1 MISINT
7 TPISVSK
14 KGENFMAIKYK
25 WLASRLREQIP
36 DYAVR
41 GQYQLPTEAELAGR
55 YKVSRQ
61 TVRQAL
67 ALLTKEGLIEK
78 RQGSGSYLTGRTR
91 SAEQNII
98 PILITS
104 DSDYTYPKFLYDLRN
119 ELMHRGFS
127 LRAHATGNR
136 LDTERN
142 ILAGLLAEP
151 PRALIIEPVMSALP
165 NPNLDLYLALQR
177 AGTHMVFLRYRYP
190 QLRHTVCIREDNIA
204 GGRMLTEYLLTHDHT
219 SIGAFFDADDLA
231 GIERYQGMTETLRDH
246 DLLPSAEHV
255 RWFHTPELQQL
266 LQNNTH
272 FIKKAIQES
281 FASCT
286 AILCHN
292 DLIAYEVVRLLHAS
306 TDPKLA
312 EITVVSFD
320 HSYLCHAG
328 LHPFLSLA
336 HPEHAWEQP
345 LAGAALAPLRG
356 LTAQSVS
363 LPWENPLR

>member
-1 MISINT
+1 
-7 TPISVSK
+7 
-14 KGENFMAIKYK
+14 MAIKYK

-36 DYAVR
+36 EYAAR

-67 ALLTKEGLIEK
+67 ALLTEEGLIEK

-91 SAEQNII
+91 SAKQNII

-104 DSDYTYPKFLYDLRN
+104 DSDYIYPKFLYDLRN
-119 ELMHRGFS
+119 ELTHRGFS
-127 LRAHATGNR
+127 LQAHVTGNR
-136 LDTERN
+136 LDAERN
-142 ILAGLLAEP
+142 ILTALLTKP
-151 PRALIIEPVMSALP
+151 PRALIVEPVMSALP
-165 NPNLDLYLALQR
+165 NPNLDLYFALQR

-190 QLRHTVCIREDNIA
+190 QLHHVSCISEDNIA
-204 GGRMLTEYLLTHDHT
+204 GSHMLTEYLLDHDHT
-219 SIGAFFDADDLA
+219 SIGAFFYADDA
-231 GIERYQGMTETLRDH
+231 SGIERYQGMVETLRDH
-246 DLLPSAEHV
+246 GQLPSAEHV
-255 RWFHTPELQQL
+255 RWFHTLELQQL
-266 LQNNTH
+266 LQNNNTH

-292 DLIAYEVVRLLHAS
+292 DLIAYEVVRVLHAS
-306 TDPKLA
+306 SDPKLS

-320 HSYLCHAG
+320 HSYLCHTG
-328 LHPFLSLA
+328 IHPFLSLS
-336 HPEHAWEQP
+336 HREHAWEQP
-345 LAGAALAPLRG
+345 LVEAALAPLRG

-363 LPWENPLR
+363 LPWENPLH